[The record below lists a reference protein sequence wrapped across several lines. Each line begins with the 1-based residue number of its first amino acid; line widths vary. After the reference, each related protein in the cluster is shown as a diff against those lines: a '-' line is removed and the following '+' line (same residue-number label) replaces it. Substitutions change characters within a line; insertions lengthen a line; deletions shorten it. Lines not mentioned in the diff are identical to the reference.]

1 MNILFVC
8 TGNTCRSPMAEG
20 YLKSKKLNDIEVKS
34 AGIAAFGDS
43 ANPNSIQVMKEL
55 GIDISSHFSS
65 RISAYHIDW
74 ADRIYCLSPSHLT
87 ALMEAVPKHKLRLLG
102 HGIAD
107 PFGQDIDVYRSCRD
121 EIIEYIDRIFADI
134 QIKDFEPSF
143 SEDIAKIEAECFSA
157 PWSSKAILD
166 SFENGTHF
174 FMAVK
179 DGRCIGYC
187 GVDCV
192 LDEGYITNVAI
203 LKDFRKMGIGDRL
216 ICRLDDLA
224 KEKGLS
230 FISLEVRQ
238 SNKDAIKLYLKNGY
252 ETEGVRKDF
261 YSSPKEDAFIMT
273 KRF

>member
-20 YLKSKKLNDIEVKS
+20 YLKSKKLNDIFVKS

-43 ANPNSIQVMKEL
+43 ANPNSIEVMREL

-65 RISAYHIDW
+65 QISAYHIDW
-74 ADRIYCLSPSHLT
+74 ADKIYCLSPSHLT
-87 ALMEAVPKHKLRLLG
+87 ALMEAVPKHKLCLLG

-121 EIIEYIDRIFADI
+121 EIIEYIDRIFTDI
-134 QIKDFEPSF
+134 QIKDFEPAF
-143 SEDIAKIEAECFSA
+143 CEDIAKIEAECFSA

-166 SFENGTHF
+166 SFDNGTRF

-179 DGRCIGYC
+179 DNRCVGYC
-187 GVDCV
+187 GIDCV
-192 LDEGYITNVAI
+192 LDEGYITNVAV
-203 LKDFRKMGIGDRL
+203 LKDFRKTGIGDLL
-216 ICRLDDLA
+216 ISRLDALA
-224 KEKGLS
+224 KENGLG

-238 SNKDAIKLYLKNGY
+238 SNKAAISLYLKNGY
-252 ETEGVRKDF
+252 EIVGVRKDF